1 MLEVLNLGNNKLND
15 TFPFWLESL
24 PKLRI
29 LVLRANRFH
38 GPIWDPHVNFG
49 LSKLHVI
56 DLSHNNF
63 SGKLPSK
70 FFQNWSAISRV
81 TGYDK
86 SQSKY
91 MGDTS
96 NYYTDS
102 LTIVNKG
109 VELELIKIL
118 TIFTAIDLS
127 NNRFYGEIPNSVGN
141 LKALIVL
148 NLSSNN
154 FMSHIPSS
162 LGNLVELESLDL
174 SQNSIFGEIPQ
185 QLTSLTFLEYLNLS
199 QNQLFGPIPQGGQFL
214 TFQSSSFE
222 GNNGL
227 CGFQLSKKC
236 GNDEIPTSEMR
247 NESSLGKGFGWK
259 VIVIGY
265 ACGLVTGHVVTSRRT
280 HWLMRNFGVNLHT

>member
-15 TFPFWLESL
+15 TFPFWLEPL
-24 PKLRI
+24 PELRI
-29 LVLRANRFH
+29 LVLQANRFH

-63 SGKLPSK
+63 SGKLPSE

-81 TGYDK
+81 TDKEK
-86 SQSKY
+86 SQPRY
-91 MGDTS
+91 MGDGS
-96 NYYTDS
+96 SYYKDS
-102 LTIVNKG
+102 MTIVSKG
-109 VELELIKIL
+109 VEVELVKIL
-118 TIFTAIDLS
+118 TIFTIIDLS
-127 NNRFYGEIPNSVGN
+127 NNRFYGEIPDSVGN

-154 FMSHIPSS
+154 FTSQIPSS
-162 LGNLVELESLDL
+162 LGNLVEIESLDL
-174 SQNSIFGEIPQ
+174 SRNSIFGEIPQ

-199 QNQLFGPIPQGGQFL
+199 QNQLFGPIPQGGQFS

-222 GNNGL
+222 GNFGL

-247 NESSLGKGFGWK
+247 NESSL
-259 VIVIGY
+259 
-265 ACGLVTGHVVTSRRT
+265 
-280 HWLMRNFGVNLHT
+280 